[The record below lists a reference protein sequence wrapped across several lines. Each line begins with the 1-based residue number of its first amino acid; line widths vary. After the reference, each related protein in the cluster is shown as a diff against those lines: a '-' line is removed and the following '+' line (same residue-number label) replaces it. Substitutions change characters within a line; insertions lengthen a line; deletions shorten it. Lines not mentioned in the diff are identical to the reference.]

1 MIYSSDIFPK
11 QIKIYMSTSALI
23 VFKSFFVR
31 KLFIS
36 YKLVE
41 IETYNMILE
50 NMFFLMKWVSVRS
63 C

>member
-1 MIYSSDIFPK
+1 MNYSSDIFPK
-11 QIKIYMSTSALI
+11 QIKVHMSTSALI

-41 IETYNMILE
+41 IGTYNMILE
-50 NMFFLMKWVSVRS
+50 NILFLMKWVSVRS
-63 C
+63 W